1 MAGSGHL
8 PGSAG
13 TELRLRWE
21 EPAISTAGAT
31 QDKRLYFLAKRSMD
45 FAIAALALITLIPLL
60 ALIALAIKIDS
71 PGPVIF
77 RQERM
82 GWDWRKRRLRPFV
95 MLKFRTMYHNCD
107 QTVHE
112 EFVRKWAEESNG
124 KGGTTEH
131 VKTKEM
137 ALDRRVTKAGRWLR
151 KTSLDEL
158 PQLWNV
164 VKDDM
169 SLVGPRPVPLY
180 EADLYQPWQ
189 RLRLEA
195 TPGITGLWQVT
206 ARGQVSLDD
215 WVRLDVDY
223 IEHQCLW
230 LDLKILLLTVPTVLS
245 STGAV

>member
-1 MAGSGHL
+1 MATWGHL
-8 PGSAG
+8 SGGAG
-13 TELRLRWE
+13 TELRSRWE

-31 QDKRLYFLAKRSMD
+31 QEKRLYFRAKRIMD
-45 FAIAALALITLIPLL
+45 FAIAALALIALIPLL
-60 ALIALAIKIDS
+60 ALIALAIKINS

-95 MLKFRTMYHNCD
+95 MLKFRTMYDNCD
-107 QTVHE
+107 QNVHRK
-112 EFVRKWAEESNG
+112 FVQKWAEESNG
-124 KGGTTEH
+124 TGGTNEH

-137 ALDRRVTKAGRWLR
+137 ALDRRVTKAGRLLR
-151 KTSLDEL
+151 KASLDEL

-164 VKDDM
+164 LKGNM

-180 EADLYQPWQ
+180 EAELYQPWQ

-206 ARGQVSLDD
+206 CRGRVSLDD
-215 WVRLDVDY
+215 WVRLDVEY
-223 IEHQCLW
+223 IEHQSLW
-230 LDLKILLLTVPTVLS
+230 IDLKILLLTVPAVIGTK
-245 STGAV
+245 GAV

>member
-21 EPAISTAGAT
+21 EPTISTAGAT
-31 QDKRLYFLAKRSMD
+31 QDKRLYYRAKRLMD
-45 FAIAALALITLIPLL
+45 LAITALALIALIPLL
-60 ALIALAIKIDS
+60 GLIALAIKLDS
-71 PGPVIF
+71 RGPVIF

-107 QTVHE
+107 QTVHR
-112 EFVRKWAEESNG
+112 EFVQKWAKESNG
-124 KGGTTEH
+124 QRGSNGH
-131 VKTKEM
+131 VKSIEL
-137 ALDRRVTKAGRWLR
+137 ASDRRVTKAGRWLR

-164 VKDDM
+164 IKGDM

-180 EADLYQPWQ
+180 EAELYQPWQ
-189 RLRLEA
+189 KLRLEA

-206 ARGQVSLDD
+206 ARGQVCLDD
-215 WVRLDVDY
+215 WVRLDIEY
-223 IEHQCLW
+223 ITRQSLG
-230 LDLKILLLTVPTVLS
+230 LDLQILVRTIPAVIIGR
-245 STGAV
+245 GAV